1 MSLKLLSSP
10 KAASPVPVPDPEPE
24 PVTRLH
30 LDLEVN
36 LTTGQVTGT
45 VR

>member
-10 KAASPVPVPDPEPE
+10 KAASPVPVPEPEPE
-24 PVTRLH
+24 PVTLLH
-30 LDLEVN
+30 LELEVN